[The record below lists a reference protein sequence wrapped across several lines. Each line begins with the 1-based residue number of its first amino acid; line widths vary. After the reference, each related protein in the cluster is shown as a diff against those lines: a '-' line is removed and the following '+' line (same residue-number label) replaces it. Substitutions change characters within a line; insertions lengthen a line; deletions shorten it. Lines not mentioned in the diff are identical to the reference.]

1 MGVKDGGK
9 GLGGGV
15 GIRMRGGG
23 LETEIGVEINGG
35 GGVRRQGWGF
45 GVGDRAGG

>member
-35 GGVRRQGWGF
+35 VGL
-45 GVGDRAGG
+45 GDRGGGLG